1 MISKNEDIRT
11 AFFEATLVNADGP
24 QLITLLDETRRY
36 IAIGVPDNDL
46 KVWRFLAVST
56 QQRDFARYLD
66 GNIDL
71 RGLML
76 LPGQEYYHVDL
87 GEEKALDEDKGDIL
101 VPLNAAL
108 PETHLPDAG
117 LFAGSLHTEEYTPCR
132 TLVELK
138 CRNHFNVPVEF
149 RDAPGRIIGYSEMSG
164 SPKAILLIPGGGTLE
179 AGIYA
184 CRVITDDG
192 GSKYTSIEKYLT
204 DGQAGRVTDF
214 IRAIAPDRSWD
225 R

>member
-1 MISKNEDIRT
+1 MISKNEDTRT

-36 IAIGVPDNDL
+36 IAIGVPDNDP

-66 GNIDL
+66 GDIDL
-71 RGLML
+71 RDLML
-76 LPGQEYYHVDL
+76 LPEQERYYL
-87 GEEKALDEDKGDIL
+87 ALEQEASLNEEKGDVL
-101 VPLNAAL
+101 VPLKAVIPEEHL
-108 PETHLPDAG
+108 PEAG

-132 TLVELK
+132 TLIELK
-138 CRNHFNVPVEF
+138 CRNHFNAPVEF
-149 RDAPGRIIGYSEMSG
+149 RDMPGRLIGYSEMSG

-179 AGIYA
+179 AGIDA

-192 GSKYTSIEKYLT
+192 GTKYTSIEKYLT
-204 DGQAGRVTDF
+204 DGQAGRVADF